1 MYFRAH
7 LFLAMCQPLPN
18 RRDALKAALA
28 VTAGS
33 LVAGRIALAEAIAL
47 PAGPQG
53 TYALPLASY
62 PTLRNVNGSVVATIP
77 GATGI
82 QSRLVVTKT
91 GATTYA
97 AITATCPHEGTTLG
111 TYSAITQRITCPNHG
126 AQFSAT
132 GTWLGGQHTTNATAY
147 TATLDA
153 AADVVR
159 ITLSTVTANE
169 DDEAAAALGLAAA
182 PSVVRDATTVRFHLA
197 APAPVRLAVYD
208 MLGRE
213 VAVLLDTPSASGDV
227 SATWD
232 ASNAASGVYVVRL
245 QAGASR
251 ARTSVRVVR

>member
-1 MYFRAH
+1 
-7 LFLAMCQPLPN
+7 MCQPLPN

-33 LVAGRIALAEAIAL
+33 LLAGRIALAEAVVA

-91 GATTYA
+91 GTTTYA
-97 AITATCPHEGTTLG
+97 AITATCPHEGSTLG

-126 AQFSAT
+126 AQFSPT
-132 GTWLGGQHTTNATAY
+132 GTWLGGQDTSNATAY
-147 TATLDA
+147 TAVLDA

-159 ITLSTVTANE
+159 ITLSTITANE
-169 DDEAAAALGLAAA
+169 DDEAVAALGLTAA
-182 PSVVRDATTVRFHLA
+182 PSVVRTSTTVRFRLA
-197 APAPVRLAVYD
+197 APSPVRLSVYD
-208 MLGRE
+208 LLGRE

-232 ASNAASGVYVVRL
+232 ASTATSGVYMLRL
-245 QAGASR
+245 QAGTLR
-251 ARTSVRVVR
+251 TQTSVRVTR